1 MIKVRVKA
9 QKNKKGVEKK
19 GDEYIIWTT
28 QTPQKGKANADV
40 IRQLAKVL
48 HVPPSTLEIVR
59 GHTSS
64 VKYIKK
70 SS

>member
-1 MIKVRVKA
+1 MIKVQVKA

-19 GDEYIIWTT
+19 GEEYIIWTT
-28 QTPQKGKANADV
+28 QAPQKGKANADV

-48 HVPPSTLEIVR
+48 QIPPSTLEIVR

-64 VKYIKK
+64 IKYIKK